1 MIFCDEHSLD
11 RTVDYLV
18 SFEDGQ
24 MSDRY
29 PAPFSTYLQ
38 LRTAPVSENVGAVA
52 GRKSKPVVVQ
62 PRVPSRPRKLTW
74 NEQQELAQ
82 LEARIEALE
91 SEQQELQAQIN
102 QSGDD
107 YRQLQTLAGQLQAV
121 EAELETSTE
130 RWLELSEIGEDVG

>member
-1 MIFCDEHSLD
+1 
-11 RTVDYLV
+11 
-18 SFEDGQ
+18 

-38 LRTAPVSENVGAVA
+38 LRTAPVTEDAVA
-52 GRKSKPVVVQ
+52 VASRKLAKPAAAK

-74 NEQQELAQ
+74 NEQRELAQ
-82 LEARIEALE
+82 LEARIEGLE

-107 YRQLQTLAGQLQAV
+107 YRQLQTLAKQLQSV
-121 EAELETSTE
+121 EAEL
-130 RWLELSEIGEDVG
+130 